1 MNKTYRI
8 TLLEQ
13 ADGRVVVKH
22 VESATAENQE
32 APDNGRT
39 QWQTLDKKKFTR
51 GFLNTIS
58 QFKTD

>member
-1 MNKTYRI
+1 M
-8 TLLEQ
+8 EQ

-22 VESATAENQE
+22 VETATVENQE
-32 APDNGRT
+32 VPDNGRSRWKT
-39 QWQTLDKKKFTR
+39 VDKKTFTR

>member
-22 VESATAENQE
+22 VETATVENQE
-32 APDNGRT
+32 VPDNGRSRWKT
-39 QWQTLDKKKFTR
+39 VDKKTFTR